1 MMDVVPPAAAADVP
15 VKKSSDAVVPM
26 NGSSMWV
33 WGSMP
38 PGMTS
43 RPSASITRASDGA
56 SRFVP
61 TAWTS
66 PSTQRTSAAR
76 SSSWVTTVPPLMRTA
91 ELATR
96 TGAAIRRDDARRA
109 TGACLRRVT
118 SDVPASE
125 AFADVAIISW
135 TFRRSWGPSLF
146 RCKGANVGLTA
157 AQTSRLTA
165 SGVDRTES
173 KCIRGAAD
181 ARRCSEPR
189 PKSKRP
195 YPGFGG
201 SRDGST
207 RTREPRVCERSSH
220 RQLPEHVS

>member
-1 MMDVVPPAAAADVP
+1 
-15 VKKSSDAVVPM
+15 
-26 NGSSMWV
+26 MWV

-61 TAWTS
+61 TARMS

-109 TGACLRRVT
+109 TGAAIRRDDARRATGAFLRRVT
-118 SDVPASE
+118 SDVPASD
-125 AFADVAIISW
+125 AFTNVAIMISW
-135 TFRRSWGPSLF
+135 TFRRSLGPSLF
-146 RCKGANVGLTA
+146 RCKGANVGLATA
-157 AQTSRLTA
+157 LTSRLAA
-165 SGVDRTES
+165 SGVDRNES
-173 KCIRGAAD
+173 KCIRGAAN

-189 PKSKRP
+189 PKSMRP
-195 YPGFGG
+195 YPGFCAGAEKVDENSSLG
-201 SRDGST
+201 F
-207 RTREPRVCERSSH
+207 VERSSH
-220 RQLPEHVS
+220 RQLPEHVSQPCHEP